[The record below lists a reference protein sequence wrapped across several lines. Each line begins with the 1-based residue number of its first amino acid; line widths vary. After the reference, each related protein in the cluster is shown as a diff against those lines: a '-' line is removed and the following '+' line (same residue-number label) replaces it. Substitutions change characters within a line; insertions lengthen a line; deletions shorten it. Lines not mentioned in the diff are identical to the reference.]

1 MMRNFGRDVVWVRR
15 LDPEGEFVIST
26 DPGVG
31 VTLALTIARAACTAE
46 WETNRAEVRELPELP
61 TAVSSEDRTFRE
73 VLGAHRV
80 KRGLGESLESHE
92 LLAIAEHM
100 CISRLERRQ
109 VLVRQGQLAPHLI
122 LILSGY
128 VEVRAMR
135 PRYLERYSDSM
146 LKVRDRVC
154 VCVCVLNAS
163 PDRGKGWGKG

>member
-1 MMRNFGRDVVWVRR
+1 MRR

-31 VTLALTIARAACTAE
+31 VTLALTIARAACTVE

-61 TAVSSEDRTFRE
+61 TALSSEDITFRE

-92 LLAIAEHM
+92 LLVIAEHM

-128 VEVRAMR
+128 VEVRSMR

-146 LKVRDRVC
+146 LKVRIVC
-154 VCVCVLNAS
+154 VCPVSRVLSSWFRVEFCSSVAKA
-163 PDRGKGWGKG
+163 D